1 MLVHDMSF
9 EHFPPGGGST
19 DGPLLVFN
27 VTGAW
32 TKASEDLDLTQ
43 SDPPGASVLSGA
55 NKVGA
60 VPHGQ
65 SQGWLRSHGVAC
77 VQGVLG
83 CLRACLLTWPQN
95 ACDTHGT
102 N

>member
-1 MLVHDMSF
+1 LLVHDMRF
-9 EHFPPGGGST
+9 QHFPGGGST
-19 DGPLLVFN
+19 DGSLLVFN

-77 VQGVLG
+77 VQGCWVAYVL
-83 CLRACLLTWPQN
+83 AC
-95 ACDTHGT
+95 
-102 N
+102 